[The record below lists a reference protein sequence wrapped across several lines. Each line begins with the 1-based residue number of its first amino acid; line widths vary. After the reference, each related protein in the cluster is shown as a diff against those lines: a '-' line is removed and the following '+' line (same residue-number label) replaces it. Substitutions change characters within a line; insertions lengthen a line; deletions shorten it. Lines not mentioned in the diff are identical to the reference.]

1 MPGRNFRPCGIAL
14 RMRGRNTGDSC
25 IVEHFADRLA
35 AAVKRTGNPVCV
47 GLDPRAKNLPTGI
60 LADGEQSSKVVAS
73 AYANFCIDVI
83 DVVAPLVP
91 AVKPQAAFF
100 EEIGPLGM
108 AALAGVIDHARSRG

>member
-1 MPGRNFRPCGIAL
+1 MLGRNFRACGIAL
-14 RMRGRNTGDSC
+14 RMRGRNTRG
-25 IVEHFADRLA
+25 IFVLEHFSDRLA

-47 GLDPRAKNLPTGI
+47 GLDPRAKNLPTGM

-91 AVKPQAAFF
+91 VVKPQAAFF

-108 AALAGVIDHARSRG
+108 AALAGVIEHARRAG